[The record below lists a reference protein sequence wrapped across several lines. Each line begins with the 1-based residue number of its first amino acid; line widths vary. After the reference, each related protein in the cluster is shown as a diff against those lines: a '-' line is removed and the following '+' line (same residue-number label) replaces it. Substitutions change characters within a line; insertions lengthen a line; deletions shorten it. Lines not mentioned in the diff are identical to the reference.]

1 MDKAAEL
8 YKTLIDE
15 LVKISEH
22 SVGADNVRKGRVP
35 AADSEKINRVLAK
48 LSSADR
54 EVLAA
59 FVAEEYVSGIFDVL
73 DLLEWYTC
81 CRDMKISVDGEI
93 LPTGKFEG
101 MQNDFIGRRGGWKF
115 PDDRPKKQLII

>member
-35 AADSEKINRVLAK
+35 AADSEKINRVLA
-48 LSSADR
+48 
-54 EVLAA
+54 A

-73 DLLEWYTC
+73 DLLEWYIN

-93 LPTGKFEG
+93 LPTGKFDG
-101 MQNDFIGRRGGWKF
+101 MQNDFISRRGGWKF
-115 PDDRPKKQLII
+115 PDDRPKNN

>member
-35 AADSEKINRVLAK
+35 AADSEKINRLPAK

-54 EVLAA
+54 EVRGHAKRFYRQA
-59 FVAEEYVSGIFDVL
+59 RR
-73 DLLEWYTC
+73 LE
-81 CRDMKISVDGEI
+81 IS
-93 LPTGKFEG
+93 
-101 MQNDFIGRRGGWKF
+101 R
-115 PDDRPKKQLII
+115 

>member
-8 YKTLIDE
+8 YKMLIDE
-15 LVKISEH
+15 LVKLSKH

-59 FVAEEYVSGIFDVL
+59 FVADEYFSGIFDVL
-73 DLLEWYTC
+73 DLLEWYINC
-81 CRDMKISVDGEI
+81 CDMKISVDGEI
-93 LPTGKFEG
+93 LPTEKFEG
-101 MQNDFIGRRGGWKF
+101 MPNDLIGRRDGWEF
-115 PDDRPKKQLII
+115 PDDEPNNN

>member
-15 LVKISEH
+15 LVKLSKH

-35 AADSEKINRVLAK
+35 A
-48 LSSADR
+48 ADR

-101 MQNDFIGRRGGWKF
+101 MQNDFIGRRGGWIF
-115 PDDRPKKQLII
+115 PDDRPKNNR

>member
-48 LSSADR
+48 LSSTDR

-59 FVAEEYVSGIFDVL
+59 FVAEEYVSGIFDV
-73 DLLEWYTC
+73 LEWYTC

-101 MQNDFIGRRGGWKF
+101 MQNDFIGRHGGWKF
-115 PDDRPKKQLII
+115 PDDRPKNN